1 MALSESDEIRP
12 VHRQVWSG
20 LASEDARAEVGVLG
34 IPFDGAAS
42 FRRGAAFAPQRIRE
56 LTPHLV
62 PVTEE
67 GKRLTGLRLRDYGDV
82 IIDLDW
88 ERHFAQVKAR
98 AQEVLRHEFSIFLG
112 GDHSVTIPL
121 VAAFAATVGED
132 FGVIH
137 LDSHPDL
144 AATFEGHRW
153 SHACAARRILEL
165 PHMDPRRLA
174 LVGVRAFLDEE
185 LIFLASHPEIMVHT
199 ARELHRR
206 RVEKVAGAV
215 AARLHDVSAVYVTV
229 DIDVLD
235 PAFAPGTGTP
245 EAGGLSTRDL
255 LELLR
260 VLFAEL
266 PVRALDLV
274 EVAPPLDCADITS
287 FAAAKV
293 IYESLGWV
301 SERLE
306 RRTWKPSLKRPG

>member
-1 MALSESDEIRP
+1 MALDASEDVRP
-12 VHRQVWSG
+12 IHRRVWSG
-20 LASEDARAEVGVLG
+20 LGSDDPQAEIGVLG
-34 IPFDGAAS
+34 IPFDGAVS
-42 FRRGAAFAPQRIRE
+42 FRKGAAFAPKRIRE
-56 LTPHLV
+56 LTPHMV

-82 IIDLDW
+82 IVDLDW
-88 ERHFAQVKAR
+88 ERHFENVKAR
-98 AQEVLRHEFSIFLG
+98 AQEVLRHELAVFLG

-121 VAAFAATVGED
+121 VAAFAATAQDD
-132 FGVIH
+132 FAVIH

-144 AATFEGHRW
+144 AASFEGHRW
-153 SHACAARRILEL
+153 SHACSARRVLEL
-165 PHMDPRRLA
+165 PHMDPRHLA

-185 LIFLASHPEIMVHT
+185 LIFLASHPEIIVHT
-199 ARELHRR
+199 AREVYQHGA
-206 RVEKVAGAV
+206 EKTAEAIAG
-215 AARLHDVSAVYVTV
+215 RLEGASAVYVTV

-245 EAGGLSTRDL
+245 EAGGVSTRDL

-260 VLFAEL
+260 VLFERL

-293 IYESLGWV
+293 IYEAFGWTAKRLG
-301 SERLE
+301 
-306 RRTWKPSLKRPG
+306 RRTWKPSLQGPG

>member
-1 MALSESDEIRP
+1 MALDESNEIRP
-12 VHRQVWSG
+12 VHRRVWSG
-20 LASEDARAEVGVLG
+20 LQTDDPQAEVGVLG
-34 IPFDGAAS
+34 VPFDGAAS
-42 FRRGAAFAPQRIRE
+42 FRRGAAFAPQRIRS

-67 GKRLTGLRLRDYGDV
+67 GKRLTGLGLRDYGDV
-82 IIDLDW
+82 VIDLDW

-98 AQEVLRHEFSIFLG
+98 AQEVLRHELAIFLG

-121 VAAFAATVGED
+121 VAAFAATCEEN

-165 PHMDPRRLA
+165 PHMDPRQLA

-185 LIFLASHPEIMVHT
+185 LIFLASHPEIIVHT
-199 ARELHRR
+199 ARELYRR
-206 RVEKVAGAV
+206 GVEKVAEAIVG
-215 AARLHDVSAVYVTV
+215 RLHQVSAVYVTL

-260 VLFAEL
+260 ILFGEL
-266 PVRALDLV
+266 PVRALDVV

-287 FAAAKV
+287 FAAIKV
-293 IYESLGWV
+293 LYESLGWI
-301 SERLE
+301 SDRLG
-306 RRTWKPSLKRPG
+306 RRTWKPSLRGPG